1 MCHNEFVMVRIL
13 TKDYTELDLT
23 KGFEFQIEMENPML
37 EEEHIPSAFSTQ
49 ISFPPSP
56 VNRRVF
62 GYTPAMFLAPNVKR
76 LEASV
81 WIGGVPFVSGAL
93 VYDGIEDGNLMYT
106 FTEKVAELDGKIW
119 EKSILEFPTNNRNL
133 PSGKFSTP
141 LLINKS
147 NVAVKPYSVI
157 SRVPVDG
164 EPGCVGATTGQLSE
178 DDYLYRQKYFNYV
191 NASESSSYE
200 TFIPAIPLRV
210 ILDGCPVSLP
220 DGLLFRNGWAELSIL
235 GRYHEFLFD
244 DVVKPNRW
252 RDAAASSATTTSLSG
267 RTREASSGKPT
278 RRGDSLPSKAKVTDL
293 ASFLPD
299 LSFAELI
306 KGICSM
312 FCSTMFNEGG
322 TLRLI
327 ENSDV
332 LGSADIDDWSQKVSD
347 DFSAEEEPA
356 MSYKFGFGDKSDT
369 LDSEKLTQ
377 NIADGAVEKIQEGNV
392 DGILSHF
399 TDDDYK
405 VVFDEATGDVYSGRK
420 YDGVVRRYFDSTAA
434 GVIKQVTETAYE
446 CDILYEGAKPV
457 ENNVDDADTFDNSA
471 DFLTAPCVP
480 EKIFYSDT
488 TFPRCMA
495 AIIEPNAVG
504 DERDSKVYV
513 GISYE
518 GQFFSNGVFSPLTK
532 TDGLFVGTEDLT
544 PGGLWNQ
551 YHKAFAGWLGKTRQ
565 RVSADVNLSPIDLH
579 NFRLYRAVYFKGRQ
593 WVVAKLSVTL
603 AAGSEAVSA
612 RGEFIEI

>member
-1 MCHNEFVMVRIL
+1 MVRIL

-37 EEEHIPSAFSTQ
+37 EEDHIPSAFSTQ

-81 WIGGVPFVSGAL
+81 WVGGVPFVSGTL

-106 FTEKVAELDGKIW
+106 FTEKIVELDGKIW
-119 EKSILEFPTNNRNL
+119 EKSILKFNTRSIPSD
-133 PSGKFSTP
+133 SGKFSTP
-141 LLINKS
+141 LLINKV
-147 NVAVKPYSVI
+147 NVAIQPYSVI
-157 SRVPVDG
+157 SRIPVSG
-164 EPGCVGATTGQLSE
+164 EPGASGSTTGQLSE
-178 DDYLYRQKYFNYV
+178 DDYLYRQKYFNYY
-191 NASESSSYE
+191 NASERFSYE

-220 DGLLFRNGWAELSIL
+220 DGMLLRNGWAELSIL

-244 DVVKPNRW
+244 DVVKPNSW
-252 RDAAASSATTTSLSG
+252 RDAATTSTTTGLSG
-267 RTREASSGKPT
+267 TREASTGKPA
-278 RRGDSLPSKAKVTDL
+278 RRSDSASSGAKTTDL

-312 FCSTMFNEGG
+312 FCSTMFNDGG
-322 TLRLI
+322 AFRVL

-332 LGSADIDDWSQKVSD
+332 LGSADISDWSQKVSD
-347 DFSAEEEPA
+347 DFSAEEESA

-369 LDSEKLTQ
+369 LDSTKLTQ
-377 NIADGAVEKIQEGNV
+377 NIADGSVEKIQEGDV
-392 DGILSHF
+392 DGILNHF
-399 TDDDYK
+399 TDGDYK

-420 YDGVVRRYFDSTAA
+420 YDGVVRRRYDTSTGA
-434 GVIKQVTETAYE
+434 IIPVTETAYE
-446 CDILYEGAKPV
+446 CDVLYEGAKPV
-457 ENNVDDADTFDNSA
+457 ENNVDDTDPFDNSV
-471 DFLTAPCVP
+471 DFLTARCVP
-480 EKIFYSDT
+480 EKIFRSDT
-488 TFPRCMA
+488 DFPRSMA

-504 DERDSKVYV
+504 DERDDKVYI

-518 GQFFSNGVFSPLTK
+518 EQFFSNGVFSPLTK
-532 TDGLFVGTEDLT
+532 MDGMFVGTEDLT
-544 PGGLWNQ
+544 PGGLWEE
-551 YHKAFAGWLGKTRQ
+551 YHKAFAEWLGKTRQ
-565 RVSADVNLSPIDLH
+565 RVAADVNLSPIDLH
-579 NFRLYRAVYFKGRQ
+579 NFRLYRPVYFKGRK
-593 WVVAKLSVTL
+593 WVVAKLSVTV
-603 AAGSEAVSA
+603 AAGSETVAA